1 MNVLTT
7 KQQGRKRWDPVSL
20 SYYIFFWFVQNTEF
34 AFDID
39 QKNGGSLED

>member
-1 MNVLTT
+1 MGPSQSQLL
-7 KQQGRKRWDPVSL
+7 RFL
-20 SYYIFFWFVQNTEF
+20 WFVQNTEF

>member
-1 MNVLTT
+1 MGPSQSQL
-7 KQQGRKRWDPVSL
+7 L
-20 SYYIFFWFVQNTEF
+20 HFLWFVQNTEF